1 MQLAA
6 YEAICRGYWP
16 DAQFELVLDN
26 GAEFKVT
33 IDDEIRNELQQ
44 KLVLLRLSIGSL
56 AGQQIMAASYESL
69 SEGCLD
75 CPVRHTCNAYRAA
88 LRDDSLKEIVAVESL
103 KSMSDGFGV
112 VEKIHKTPIET
123 VVNVRTSSG
132 RKIQI
137 RSSFDWQ
144 VSNLVVG
151 NQIAFFGFTAQR
163 NKNKATGAET
173 APFVYSDSFR
183 NSRNWNAEIFLT

>member
-1 MQLAA
+1 
-6 YEAICRGYWP
+6 
-16 DAQFELVLDN
+16 
-26 GAEFKVT
+26 
-33 IDDEIRNELQQ
+33 
-44 KLVLLRLSIGSL
+44 
-56 AGQQIMAASYESL
+56 MAASYESL

-75 CPVRHTCNAYRAA
+75 CPVRHTCNTYRAA
-88 LRDDSLKEIVAVESL
+88 LRDDSLKEILAEESV
-103 KSMSDGFGV
+103 KSISDGFGV
-112 VEKIHKTPIET
+112 VEKIHKTPSET

-132 RKIQI
+132 RKVQI

-144 VSNLVVG
+144 ASNLVVG